1 MGFWITF
8 DNLFKH
14 LRNGHPDHFRA
25 SFHEEHVFS
34 VSGVLG
40 KLLDTENCHT
50 AVARTAKTDLQ
61 EYTHTKTRSVCCV
74 ETLDWTVFFHQN
86 TCTFCVLDHKPV
98 EVSQERLNARTNYNL
113 WRWRWVRATKS
124 LPKAET
130 PSFFDPG
137 SFAFPWWQSGLVP
150 VVVALTHWC
159 SCFYA
164 SSNAL

>member
-14 LRNGHPDHFRA
+14 LRNGHPDHFRVSFSRRTRFFGLWSVRKA
-25 SFHEEHVFS
+25 SWHR
-34 VSGVLG
+34 
-40 KLLDTENCHT
+40 KLTHNST
-50 AVARTAKTDLQ
+50 RTAKTDLQ
-61 EYTHTKTRSVCCV
+61 EYKRTRKRDPCVCA
-74 ETLDWTVFFHQN
+74 ETLVWTVFFHEN
-86 TCTFCVLDHKPV
+86 TYTFCVLDHKPV

-137 SFAFPWWQSGLVP
+137 SFAFPVTEWTCTSRRRSHSLVQ
-150 VVVALTHWC
+150 L
-159 SCFYA
+159 F
-164 SSNAL
+164 LRQL